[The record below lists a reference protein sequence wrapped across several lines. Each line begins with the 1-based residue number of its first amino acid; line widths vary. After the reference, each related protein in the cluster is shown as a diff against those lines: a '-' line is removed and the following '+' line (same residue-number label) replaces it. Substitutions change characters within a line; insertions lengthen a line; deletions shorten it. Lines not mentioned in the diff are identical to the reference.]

1 MRALYLTERDL
12 ELVRRGERLLV
23 RRDGRVILD
32 LPVAQLDSVVV
43 VGNVSLTAPALA
55 LLLEAEVPVVFLSYG
70 GRYRARVQPAWS
82 RNALL
87 RRRQYEAAVDRRRS
101 LELARRFVLGKIA
114 NQRARLQRAARDL
127 PEGLRESHEPPLR
140 AACDRLREAYQAAL
154 SADSHD
160 ALRGCEGL
168 AARVYFGC
176 VRWLVRRDGF
186 AFEGRVRRPPR
197 DPLNSLLSFAYSLLM
212 AHVDAYVNV
221 VGFDP
226 YIGYLHDI
234 KHGKPALVLDLME
247 EFRPAFADALVTSAV
262 NLRVIQPD
270 DFVERYGAVELKDD
284 ARKRFLA
291 AFDERLRTRF
301 THPLFGTE
309 VSWRRA
315 IELQVRILA
324 KCLLGEIPEYVPF
337 RLRG

>member
-1 MRALYLTERDL
+1 MTRALYLTERDL
-12 ELVRRGERLLV
+12 ELTRRGERLMV
-23 RRDGRVILD
+23 RRHGRVVLD
-32 LPVAQLDSVVV
+32 VPLAQLDSVVV
-43 VGNVSLTAPALA
+43 VGNVGLSSPVLN
-55 LLLEAEVPVVFLSYG
+55 LLLEAEVPVVFLSYS
-70 GRYRARVQPAWS
+70 GRYRARIQPTWS

-101 LELARRFVLGKIA
+101 LELARRFVIGKIA

-127 PEGLRESHEPPLR
+127 PADLEATHAPPLR
-140 AACDRLREAYQAAL
+140 AASDRLREIQQ
-154 SADSHD
+154 SARSVDTHD

-168 AARVYFGC
+168 ASRIYFGC
-176 VRWLVRRDGF
+176 MRWLVRREGF
-186 AFEGRVRRPPR
+186 SFERRVRRPPR

-212 AHVDAYVNV
+212 AHVDAYVHL

-247 EFRPAFADALVTSAV
+247 EFRPAFADALVTSV
-262 NLRVIQPD
+262 INLRVLQPD
-270 DFVERYGAVELKDD
+270 DFDERYGAVELTPD
-284 ARKRFLA
+284 ARKKFLV
-291 AFDERLRTRF
+291 AFDERLRSRF
-301 THPLFGTE
+301 THPVFGYE

-324 KCLLGEIPEYVPF
+324 KVLLGEIPEYVPF
-337 RLRG
+337 RLR